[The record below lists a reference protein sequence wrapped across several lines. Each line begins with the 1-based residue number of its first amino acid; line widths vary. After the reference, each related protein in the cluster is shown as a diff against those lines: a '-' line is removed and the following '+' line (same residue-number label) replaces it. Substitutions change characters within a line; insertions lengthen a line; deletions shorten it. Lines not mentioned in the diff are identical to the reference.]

1 MERVVSGI
9 RPTGPLHIG
18 NYFGAVQ
25 NFVKMQEQFD
35 CYYFVADYH
44 SLTTH
49 PQPGHLQQNVRQ
61 LIIEM
66 IACGVD
72 PDKVTFYVQSD
83 IPQIPELY
91 LIFNMLAYKGELE
104 RVVTFKEKAKKQ
116 ANNINAGLLTYPVL
130 MSVDIIIQKAD
141 KVPVGK
147 DQEQHLEITRNF
159 VNRFNYMY
167 KTDFFPEPVAFNFG
181 KELIKI
187 PGLDGTG
194 KMGKSEGGKN
204 AIYFVDD
211 PKVIIKKVKRAVT
224 DSGPEKANSVKSE
237 PVQNLFDIL
246 KVVSKP
252 EIIEHFEN
260 TYNDC
265 SIRYGDLKQQ
275 LAEDLVTFTEPYRE
289 KIRELTAQPEKIE
302 EIRRAGAEKARKTA
316 EETLKGVKSI
326 IGLSA
331 K

>member
-316 EETLKGVKSI
+316 EETLNGVKSI